1 MKRQYA
7 MPVVET
13 SELLLNAICVSADV
27 AQGGGGPHFGAPG
40 RRNVPGNG
48 M

>member
-1 MKRQYA
+1 

-13 SELLLNAICVSADV
+13 SELLLNAICVSEDV
-27 AQGGGGPHFGAPG
+27 ANGDGGPHFVAG
-40 RRNVPGNG
+40 RKNVPGGG